1 MKAQFTF
8 LSGARAGQV
17 EAFRK
22 GYIGL
27 GRHPLSDVRF
37 DAERDLDVSSR
48 HAAIVRKTDWFVLQD
63 LGSRN
68 GTFVNGTRITGDTP
82 LKSGDVI
89 GFGAAGPALEF
100 AVIETETD
108 LPVTTAAEG
117 MAERA
122 STVEAALDVSNG
134 SGGGTRIRLDVPIEE
149 EGLWYR

>member
-1 MKAQFTF
+1 DRARRSCGPRLVLHARAMKAQFKF

-48 HAAIVRKTDWFVLQD
+48 HAAIVRKTEGFVLQD

-68 GTFVNGTRITGDTP
+68 GTFVNGTRITGDRP

-100 AVIETETD
+100 AAIETESG
-108 LPVTTAAEG
+108 LPVTAAAE
-117 MAERA
+117 
-122 STVEAALDVSNG
+122 
-134 SGGGTRIRLDVPIEE
+134 
-149 EGLWYR
+149 